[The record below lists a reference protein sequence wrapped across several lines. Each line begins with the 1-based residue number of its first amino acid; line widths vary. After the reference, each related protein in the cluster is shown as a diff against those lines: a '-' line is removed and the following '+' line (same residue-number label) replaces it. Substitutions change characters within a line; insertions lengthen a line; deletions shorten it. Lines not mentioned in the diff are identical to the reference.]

1 MKIRTVSIAVLAA
14 LAITA
19 PMLAAAQPKEVFV
32 PLLVSRTGPYA
43 PSGIPIAD
51 GFVDYFAHIKDAE
64 IARFQME
71 VTEWEHREYFDLF

>member
-32 PLLVSRTGPYA
+32 PLLVYRTGPYA
-43 PSGIPIAD
+43 QIGR
-51 GFVDYFAHIKDAE
+51 AH
-64 IARFQME
+64 
-71 VTEWEHREYFDLF
+71 V